1 MHAPI
6 QCSKKPCCI
15 EETENMCGGNSR
27 LRLVFPQIH
36 SISRSPKLPLVFLQ
50 IDSNTENM
58 FSISFRKHQDEKEG
72 NDMFSCRLSKCKFSL
87 LAPSLRQQLELVLCL
102 HRVIETRFLTNQRGF
117 FLGLFSDHRVIY
129 RFRPA

>member
-1 MHAPI
+1 MF
-6 QCSKKPCCI
+6 KKNHVLLKKQKTYAA
-15 EETENMCGGNSR
+15 ETLAYGSYSLRSTAFLVLPNFHSCFYKSIATPRTCFLFLLGSTKMKKRAGGND
-27 LRLVFPQIH
+27 L
-36 SISRSPKLPLVFLQ
+36 
-50 IDSNTENM
+50 
-58 FSISFRKHQDEKEG
+58 
-72 NDMFSCRLSKCKFSL
+72 FSCRLSKCKFSL